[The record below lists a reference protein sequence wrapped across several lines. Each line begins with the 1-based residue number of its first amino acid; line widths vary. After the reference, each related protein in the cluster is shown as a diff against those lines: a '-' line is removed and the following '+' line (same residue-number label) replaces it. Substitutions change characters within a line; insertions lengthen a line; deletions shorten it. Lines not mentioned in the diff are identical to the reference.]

1 VNSRERVIAA
11 LNHQQPD
18 RIPFDLGGTSVSSLH
33 VRCIGQ
39 LRDYYK
45 LPKEYVTAWSI
56 SSMAGIVPAELADRM
71 GVDTAAAIA
80 RGGPF
85 GMPREDYKL
94 WTMPDGQKIFVPGM
108 FNPTPDGNGGWYAHP
123 QGDTSCPPSGHMP
136 TKCYYFDNIESKV
149 DFNEDDLDPSDN
161 LEEFSVLGKEDA
173 QFIIRSV
180 EDAYRTGRAVVLNM
194 PGAGLGDISWVPG
207 GGLKKPKG
215 VRTIEEWYVSPLI
228 RPDYIKEVFDRQT
241 DIVLV
246 NLRIIN
252 DACGDKIDVVYTCGT
267 DFAHQNGQ
275 FCSRA
280 VFRDVW
286 MPYYRKVND
295 WIHAKTKWKIL
306 KHSCG
311 AVAPLIPGFI
321 ESGFDI
327 LNPVQTSA
335 VEMDPA
341 TLKQEYGRNIVF
353 WGGGVDT
360 QNVLPLGTPDE
371 VRRQVLR
378 RCEIFGKDGGFI
390 FNAIHNVQNDV
401 PAENIA
407 AMVDAVR
414 EFNGGG

>member
-1 VNSRERVIAA
+1 MNSRERVVAS

-18 RIPFDLGGTSVSSLH
+18 KIPFDLGGTSVSSLH

-39 LRDYYK
+39 LREYYK

-71 GVDTAAAIA
+71 AVDTAAAIA

-94 WTMPDGQKIFVPGM
+94 WTMPDGQEIFVPGM

-136 TKCYYFDNIESKV
+136 TKCYYFDNIEPKI
-149 DFNEDDLDPSDN
+149 DFNEDNLDPSDN
-161 LEEFSVLGKEDA
+161 LEEFSVLGNEDT
-173 QFIIRSV
+173 QFIVRSV
-180 EDAYRTGRAVVLNM
+180 EGAYLTGRAVVLNM

-207 GGLKKPKG
+207 GGLKHPKG

-241 DIVLV
+241 DIALV
-246 NLRIIN
+246 NLQIIN
-252 DACGDKIDVVYTCGT
+252 GACGDKIDVIYTCGT

-286 MPYYRKVND
+286 MPYYRKVNN
-295 WIHAKTKWKIL
+295 WIHANTKWKIL

-311 AVAPLIPGFI
+311 AVAPLIPSFI
-321 ESGFDI
+321 DAGFDI

-335 VEMDPA
+335 VDMDPT
-341 TLKQEYGRNIVF
+341 TLKKEFGRDIAF

-371 VRRQVLR
+371 VRRQVLQ
-378 RCEIFGKDGGFI
+378 RCEMFGKDGGFI

-414 EFNGGG
+414 EFNGNR

>member
-1 VNSRERVIAA
+1 MNSRERVVAS

-18 RIPFDLGGTSVSSLH
+18 KIPLDLGGTSVSSLH

-39 LRDYYK
+39 LREYYK

-56 SSMAGIVPAELADRM
+56 SSMAGIVPADLADRM
-71 GVDTAAAIA
+71 GVDTASAIA

-85 GMPREDYKL
+85 GMPREDLKL
-94 WTMPDGQKIFVPGM
+94 WTMPDGQEIFVPGL

-136 TKCYYFDNIESKV
+136 TKCYYFDNIEPKI
-149 DFNEDDLDPSDN
+149 DFDEDKLDPSDN
-161 LEEFSVLGKEDA
+161 LEEFSILGEKDA
-173 QFIIRSV
+173 QYIIRSV
-180 EDAYRTGRAVVLNM
+180 EDAYLTGRAVVLNM

-207 GGLKKPKG
+207 GGLKNPKG
-215 VRTIEEWYVSPLI
+215 VRTIEEWYISPLI
-228 RPDYIKEVFDRQT
+228 RPDYIKQVFDRQT
-241 DIVLV
+241 DMALV
-246 NLRIIN
+246 NLKIIN
-252 DACGDKIDVVYTCGT
+252 DACGDKIDVIYTCGT

-275 FCSRA
+275 FCGQA

-295 WIHAKTKWKIL
+295 WVHANTKWKIL

-311 AVAPLIPGFI
+311 AVFPLIPCFI
-321 ESGFDI
+321 EAGFDI

-335 VEMDPA
+335 VGMDPV
-341 TLKQEYGRNIVF
+341 TLKKTFGRDISF

-360 QNVLPLGTPDE
+360 QNVLPLGRPDE
-371 VRRQVLR
+371 VRKQVLQ

-407 AMVDAVR
+407 AMIDAVR
-414 EFNGGG
+414 EFNGDR